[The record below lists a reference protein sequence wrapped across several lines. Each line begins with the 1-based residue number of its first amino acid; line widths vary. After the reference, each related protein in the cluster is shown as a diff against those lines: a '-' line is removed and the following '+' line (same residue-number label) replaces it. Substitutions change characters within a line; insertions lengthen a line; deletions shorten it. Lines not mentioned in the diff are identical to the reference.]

1 MRINQA
7 AVVKLSEKQ
16 ENILRQMQVGT
27 HSPLHYKRRA
37 EIILLANQGKSN
49 NEIERT
55 MSIDSEMVTLWRNRY
70 AAAEKE
76 LALTEAE
83 NPRKLRSV
91 IEKILSDELRS
102 GRPPTF
108 TDEQV
113 ACIIALSLQ
122 TPSELELPF
131 SHWTPASLRDE
142 AIKRNIVPSISES
155 QVRRFLK
162 GKGFKAS
169 SS

>member
-1 MRINQA
+1 MGINQA
-7 AVVKLSEKQ
+7 VAIKLSEKQ
-16 ENILRQMQVGT
+16 EKILQQMYIGS

-55 MSIDSEMVTLWRNRY
+55 MAIDSEMVTLWRNRY

-76 LALTEAE
+76 LSITEAE

-91 IEKILSDELRS
+91 IEKLLSDATRS

-108 TDEQV
+108 TDIQV
-113 ACIIALSLQ
+113 ANIIALSLQ
-122 TPSELELPF
+122 NPNELKSADHPLFKGWLERLP
-131 SHWTPASLRDE
+131 L
-142 AIKRNIVPSISES
+142 
-155 QVRRFLK
+155 
-162 GKGFKAS
+162 
-169 SS
+169 